1 MSFRYMRVIVMFDLP
16 VGTSAERREYSVF
29 REYLIKSG
37 FCMMQESI
45 YCKMAV
51 NSTMADTIVNNIRK
65 NKPKYG
71 LVQVLRITE
80 KQFASMEFIV
90 GQSKMDV
97 LDTTERIVIL

>member
-1 MSFRYMRVIVMFDLP
+1 MRVIVMFDLP

-29 REYLIKSG
+29 CKYLIKSG

-45 YCKMAV
+45 YYKMAV

-71 LVQVLRITE
+71 LVQVLKITE

>member
-1 MSFRYMRVIVMFDLP
+1 MFDLP

-29 REYLIKSG
+29 RKYLIKSG

>member
-1 MSFRYMRVIVMFDLP
+1 MRVIVMFDLP

-29 REYLIKSG
+29 RKYLIKSG

-71 LVQVLRITE
+71 LVQGLLGMGDNLTVKVRYRLGSRNC
-80 KQFASMEFIV
+80 
-90 GQSKMDV
+90 
-97 LDTTERIVIL
+97 

>member
-29 REYLIKSG
+29 RKYLIKSG

-71 LVQVLRITE
+71 LVQMLRITE

>member
-1 MSFRYMRVIVMFDLP
+1 MRVIVMFDLP
-16 VGTSAERREYSVF
+16 VGSSAERREYSVF
-29 REYLIKSG
+29 RKYLIKSG

-71 LVQVLRITE
+71 LVQVLKITE

>member
-16 VGTSAERREYSVF
+16 VGSSAERREYSVF
-29 REYLIKSG
+29 RKYLIKSG

>member
-1 MSFRYMRVIVMFDLP
+1 MFDLP

-29 REYLIKSG
+29 RKYLIKSG

-71 LVQVLRITE
+71 LVQVLKITE

-97 LDTTERIVIL
+97 LDTTERVVIL